1 MIQGTSLE
9 ARDQKSHMVF
19 CFWSGRKL
27 THVPTSIFSSLT
39 VILCCGEEKKR
50 DLKQQ
55 SLGKDYN
62 SRIYQVCPLPFTPFE
77 YADCSSYKY
86 CSPAY
91 AMLWNK
97 KSEFFWNSI
106 DCCFSTISSIK
117 FAVLFAFLSSVF
129 SLNEDRQN
137 HRKKIIYEYLLLD
150 TILLFTYLPN
160 CGQ

>member
-106 DCCFSTISSIK
+106 DCCFSTISSIR
-117 FAVLFAFLSSVF
+117 FAVLFAFYPLF
-129 SLNEDRQN
+129 FRWTRIDKITG
-137 HRKKIIYEYLLLD
+137 KKLFMNIYY
-150 TILLFTYLPN
+150 
-160 CGQ
+160 

>member
-62 SRIYQVCPLPFTPFE
+62 SRIYQVCPLPFTSFE

-117 FAVLFAFLSSVF
+117 FAVLFAFYPLF

>member
-19 CFWSGRKL
+19 CFWSGWKL

-91 AMLWNK
+91 AMLWNT
-97 KSEFFWNSI
+97 KSEFLL
-106 DCCFSTISSIK
+106 K
-117 FAVLFAFLSSVF
+117 FDRLLFLYHFLHKICSFVCILSSFF